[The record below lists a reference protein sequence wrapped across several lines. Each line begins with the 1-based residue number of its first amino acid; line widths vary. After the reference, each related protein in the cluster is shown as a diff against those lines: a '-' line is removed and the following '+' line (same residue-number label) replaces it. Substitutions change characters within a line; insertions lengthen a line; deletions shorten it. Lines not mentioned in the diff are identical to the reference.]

1 MVQIT
6 ANSDQS
12 LNERIRRKEKRN
24 TSIPAKIN
32 SASDICGYAL
42 SISRKTKK
50 VDNKATQ
57 LQKGHGF
64 NLVYLLG
71 FNSLDLS
78 PKKKIVNDVRT
89 NPQVGNTPAEQN
101 PPRPVTNSKAFS

>member
-12 LNERIRRKEKRN
+12 LNERIRRN